1 MTNRSRLA
9 LMMCVGL
16 AAGFGLVRPSSA
28 QGLGVQSARINA
40 LGSAGKYSEAI
51 PLAEA
56 MLAKLEK
63 GPPMRDLAGALNN
76 LAQLYGD
83 VGRDAEAE
91 PMFKRAIA
99 IMEKT
104 VGLDSVDIAPE
115 LNNLAALYQR
125 QQRFAEAEPL
135 FKRHWRCQRNSFRQL
150 IRISVVPS
158 TISPPTMRSRS
169 AMRSP
174 KR

>member
-1 MTNRSRLA
+1 MANRSRLA

-16 AAGFGLVRPSSA
+16 AAGFGSVTPSSA
-28 QGLGVQSARINA
+28 EGLGAQSARINA

-56 MLAKLEK
+56 MLAELEK
-63 GPPMRDLAGALNN
+63 GPQTRDLAGALNN

-91 PMFKRAIA
+91 PMFERAIA
-99 IMEKT
+99 MMEKS

-125 QQRFAEAEPL
+125 QQRYSEAEPL
-135 FKRHWRCQRNSFRQL
+135 FKRRCRCQRSSYRQL
-150 IRISVVPS
+150 IPISVAPS
-158 TISPPTMRSRS
+158 TISPPTMRSR
-169 AMRSP
+169 AATRSP